1 MRTLTPTLLA
11 AQRSSARTPYIEAE
25 VRDFEQ
31 GIARLSWTRLYTGT
45 EPHNHHGIAFDG
57 QGNMHRIRA
66 DAANALFYQRI
77 TSPAAGSPFA
87 TWTQIATDCA
97 GPCAIA
103 AFGARVY
110 IFYRTTANVL
120 WRRFSHDHG
129 ATWTTSQLST
139 FTEVASMAACWWGT
153 TINVVCFAIRATS
166 PARIARMV
174 VNTDTQAVSQAEWSD
189 GTHPLLATFGI
200 GATFNPTFNNISIV
214 LAGRQSA
221 TPYNHLNLFRTSLSP
236 DFFFAAL
243 RSFLMA
249 PDGEGT
255 TYEYPDCHQPSTIQP
270 FETTR
275 VTAVEKFTGTTA
287 YTRPLTCHLA
297 RGTDWPSATFTEPKP
312 FLADIAPTFG
322 LRLQSTADFYWLSM
336 PSGVWRAPRTP
347 PAALLLTSDAP
358 NGRILALSQ
367 ICHPERSEGSLT
379 ITLDNSR
386 GRFASPGTGELAS
399 LRFRS
404 EVVLRLGYRTTAGA
418 ETSHAGTYWID
429 SWEYSSTPNAS
440 LFTLHCLDGSGLMDR
455 WSARFQMRWNTT
467 AVDPHSVWQIL
478 YTLLARVGIN
488 LTNTPP
494 QPQSSPVNNFLPDF
508 TLQPGTQGTRAL
520 NRLLSFVPDQL
531 VFRSQEAF
539 TKNPLATEASVY
551 SYVIPAQAGIS
562 DHPIL
567 AGEYH
572 QAVSSSRTRAIGRD
586 AANARIV
593 QDAFDWSLLS
603 LAIDILEQHYDP
615 NLATAT
621 RAQERADA
629 LLRRVTLSAAKGLI
643 VTPTN
648 VGLELQDVIT
658 VTDPRCGIT
667 DRRYRVADIR
677 TDYDS
682 RRERYDQHLALCAP

>member
-1 MRTLTPTLLA
+1 
-11 AQRSSARTPYIEAE
+11 
-25 VRDFEQ
+25 
-31 GIARLSWTRLYTGT
+31 
-45 EPHNHHGIAFDG
+45 
-57 QGNMHRIRA
+57 
-66 DAANALFYQRI
+66 
-77 TSPAAGSPFA
+77 
-87 TWTQIATDCA
+87 
-97 GPCAIA
+97 
-103 AFGARVY
+103 
-110 IFYRTTANVL
+110 
-120 WRRFSHDHG
+120 
-129 ATWTTSQLST
+129 LST
-139 FTEVASMAACWWGT
+139 FTEVASMAAAWWGT
-153 TINVVCFAIRATS
+153 GINVVCFAIRATS

-174 VNTDTQAVSQAEWSD
+174 VNTDTQAVSEADWND

-243 RSFLMA
+243 RSFLMS
-249 PDGEGT
+249 PDGEGV
-255 TYEYPDCHQPSTIQP
+255 TYEYPDCHLPLAPSP
-270 FETTR
+270 SETTR
-275 VTAVEKFTGTTA
+275 VTAIERFTGTTA

-312 FLADIAPTFG
+312 LIPDVAPTFG
-322 LRLQSTADFYWLSM
+322 LRITSNPTHWWLSM
-336 PSGVWRAPRTP
+336 PAGVWQAPRSLTP
-347 PAALLLTSDAP
+347 SLLLTTDAP
-358 NGRILALSQ
+358 SGRILALSQ
-367 ICHPERSEGSLT
+367 ICHPERSEGSRSEGSLT

-386 GRFASPGTGELAS
+386 GRFASPGAGELAS

-404 EVVLRLGYRTTAGA
+404 EIVLRLGYRTTAGN

-429 SWEYSSTPNAS
+429 SWEYHVPAQAGIST
-440 LFTLHCLDGSGLMDR
+440 FTLHCLDGFGLMDR

-478 YTLLARVGIN
+478 YRLLARVGIT

-494 QPQSSPVNNFLPDF
+494 QPQSSPINNFLPDF

-539 TKNPLATEASVY
+539 TKDPRPAEASVY

-562 DHPIL
+562 DHAIL
-567 AGEYH
+567 SGEYLITVH
-572 QAVSSSRTRAIGRD
+572 PSRTRAIGRD

-629 LLRRVTLSAAKGLI
+629 ILRTQQTQQTPATI
-643 VTPTN
+643 VVPTN
-648 VGLELQDVIT
+648 VGQEPLDVVT

-667 DRRYRVADIR
+667 DRRYRVQSIH
-677 TDYDS
+677 TDYD
-682 RRERYDQHLALCAP
+682 RRKERYDQRLILGAP